1 MAKKYNRC
9 RPQKRNIDRRKLEQ
23 YREELARE
31 PGLESPEESS
41 RREPY
46 GKKSLHRFRRNPLI

>member
-31 PGLESPEESS
+31 PGQKPEE
-41 RREPY
+41 
-46 GKKSLHRFRRNPLI
+46 